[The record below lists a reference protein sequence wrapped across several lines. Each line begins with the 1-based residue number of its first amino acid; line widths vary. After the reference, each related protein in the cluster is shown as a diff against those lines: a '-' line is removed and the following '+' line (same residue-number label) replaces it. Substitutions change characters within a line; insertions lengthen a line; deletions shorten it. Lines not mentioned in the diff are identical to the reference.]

1 MRDEIKSKIDLI
13 LKTGSL
19 VEGSPAEREDLDR
32 LVAIGFYYCIGGWI
46 FREINDDE
54 ILYFRQQ
61 LTPAQLEEVQ
71 NHWADFRA
79 GKSLSLHLAEE
90 K

>member
-1 MRDEIKSKIDLI
+1 MRDKIKSKIDLI

-19 VEGSPAEREDLDR
+19 LEGSPAEPEDLDR
-32 LVAIGFYYCIGGWI
+32 LIAIGFCYCIGGWI
-46 FREINDDE
+46 FSEINDDE
-54 ILYFRQQ
+54 ILYFKQQ

-79 GKSLSLHLAEE
+79 GKSFTLHLAEE

>member
-1 MRDEIKSKIDLI
+1 MRDKIKSKIDLI

-19 VEGSPAEREDLDR
+19 LEGSPAEPEDLDR
-32 LVAIGFYYCIGGWI
+32 LIAIGFCYCIGGWI
-46 FREINDDE
+46 FSEINDDE
-54 ILYFRQQ
+54 ILYFKQQ

-71 NHWADFRA
+71 NHWAD
-79 GKSLSLHLAEE
+79 LAEE

>member
-19 VEGSPAEREDLDR
+19 LEGSPAEPEDLDK
-32 LVAIGFYYCIGGWI
+32 LVAIGFCYCIGGWI

-54 ILYFRQQ
+54 ILYFKQQ

-79 GKSLSLHLAEE
+79 GRSFRLQIVEE